1 MIATFESEIT
11 GSFDFDI
18 SLIWDR
24 ISKPAID
31 SDGVKPEPDDYRLTV
46 GVTYTY

>member
-11 GSFDFDI
+11 GSLDFDI
-18 SLIWDR
+18 SMIWDR
-24 ISKPAID
+24 ISEPATD
-31 SDGVKPEPDDYRLTV
+31 AEDNTPKPDDYRLTV